1 MADTRTKMLVTM
13 IQVVSKG
20 ISIVSK
26 WNVRRP
32 ALRVFAAVTLLAGT
46 ALLSFSGGIAPAVGQ
61 ETNSR
66 AVAKPLDARSRTIVQ
81 SVDMQ
86 VKRAG
91 AAYAGG
97 DYETSGDALRK
108 AIKQIEVAGN
118 AESSD
123 LHDALLPMMRRI
135 VNARAML
142 ELEGVT
148 LPPFRIPERPKATTE
163 PMAESSSDPSDQPS
177 TDGVSFVSEVAPI
190 LVDKCGSCHI
200 RGSKGG
206 FAMPTFAK
214 LMEGPPEGV
223 VVFPGD
229 VIASRLIETIETG
242 DMPRGGGKVSKEQ
255 LDTLKQWVTQGAK
268 FDGPDPT
275 AMLTSLKS
283 GEATPDTPATPE
295 PDQPTM
301 VGKPTGNETVSFSKD
316 VAPLLVEN
324 CTGCHLDAMQ
334 TRGGLRMDT
343 LAQMLRGGDSGSVM
357 KPGDGEASLLVQK
370 LRGSAGD
377 RMPAGGRPP
386 LSDSDIQLISTWISE
401 GAKVDESLV
410 QTPMKV
416 VTAQA
421 WLSAAASTEVSQRRA
436 KIAEENFRLAGADVN
451 RMQNHQSDHFAVWGE
466 VSPATLET
474 VAESA
479 EAALVQAR
487 KFLPTAGGTPE
498 DFFHGK
504 ASICVLP
511 KRYDYSEFAKMV
523 EGRSV
528 PTDWQSHWK
537 YDGIRAYVAV
547 VASERATEEEIAERV
562 VAPVAS
568 LAVVSRGDG
577 VPRWFAQG
585 LGTAVSGGESKRD
598 RNENMRR
605 QAELVTAVGSL
616 KSGKDFLNGKLPP
629 ERADRMAVAI
639 AESLLSR
646 QNRRGFDAV
655 MRNLQSGQPFPQAF
669 QAGMNLTPIAYVDA
683 WLQWVK

>member
-1 MADTRTKMLVTM
+1 MLVTM

-26 WNVRRP
+26 RNVRHP
-32 ALRVFAAVTLLAGT
+32 ARRVFAAAMLLAGT
-46 ALLSFSGGIAPAVGQ
+46 ALVTFPGGIAPAAGQ
-61 ETNSR
+61 ETTPRS
-66 AVAKPLDARSRTIVQ
+66 VAKPLDARSRTIVQ

-148 LPPFRIPERPKATTE
+148 LPPFRIPERPKATAE
-163 PMAESSSDPSDQPS
+163 PMAEASGSDPSS
-177 TDGVSFVSEVAPI
+177 RSATDGVSFVSEVAPI
-190 LVDKCGSCHI
+190 LVDKCGGCHI

-223 VVFPGD
+223 VIFPGD

-255 LDTLKQWVTQGAK
+255 LDKLKQWVMEGAK

-283 GEATPDTPATPE
+283 GGEPPVTPATPE
-295 PDQPTM
+295 PAQPAM

-401 GAKVDESLV
+401 GAKVDEALV

-421 WLSAAASTEVSQRRA
+421 WLSAAASSEVSQRRA
-436 KIAEENFRLAGADVN
+436 EIAEDEFRLAGADVN

-479 EAALVQAR
+479 EAALQKAR
-487 KFLPTAGGTPE
+487 KFLPQADGSPE

-504 ASICVLP
+504 ASIYVLP

-523 EGRSV
+523 EGRNV
-528 PTDWQSHWK
+528 PAEWQSHWK

-547 VASERATEEEIAERV
+547 VASERASEEEIAERV

-568 LAVVSRGDG
+568 LAVVSRGEG

-585 LGTAVSGGESKRD
+585 LGTAISGGESKRD

-655 MRNLQSGQPFPQAF
+655 LRNLQSGLPFPQAF
-669 QAGMNLTPIAYVDA
+669 QAGMNMTPIAYVDA

>member
-20 ISIVSK
+20 IQIVSK
-26 WNVRRP
+26 RSVRRP
-32 ALRVFAAVTLLAGT
+32 SVRVFVAATLIAGM
-46 ALLSFSGGIAPAVGQ
+46 AMVNIPVGIEAVVGQ
-61 ETNSR
+61 ETNPR
-66 AVAKPLDARSRTIVQ
+66 TVAKPLDARSRTIVQ
-81 SVDMQ
+81 SVDLQ

-97 DYETSGDALRK
+97 DYGTSGEALRK
-108 AIKQIEVAGN
+108 AIKQIDLAGN
-118 AESSD
+118 AASSD

-135 VNARAML
+135 VNAREML

-148 LPPFRIPERPKATTE
+148 LPPFRIPKRPEEKAE
-163 PMAESSSDPSDQPS
+163 PMAETSASGSSNNPA

-190 LVDKCGSCHI
+190 LVEKCGGCHV

-223 VVFPGD
+223 VIFPGD
-229 VIASRLIETIETG
+229 LIASRLIETIETG

-255 LDTLKQWVTQGAK
+255 LATLKQWVIQGAK

-275 AMLTSLKS
+275 AMLTSLKGNGS
-283 GEATPDTPATPE
+283 TPATPAMPE

-357 KPGDGEASLLVQK
+357 QPGDGEASLLVQK
-370 LRGSAGD
+370 LRGNAGD

-436 KIAEENFRLAGADVN
+436 KIAEEDFRLAGADVN

-504 ASICVLP
+504 ASIYVLP

-639 AESLLSR
+639 
-646 QNRRGFDAV
+646 
-655 MRNLQSGQPFPQAF
+655 
-669 QAGMNLTPIAYVDA
+669 
-683 WLQWVK
+683 

>member
-1 MADTRTKMLVTM
+1 MLVTM
-13 IQVVSKG
+13 IQVVSKE
-20 ISIVSK
+20 IQIVSNG
-26 WNVRRP
+26 NVGRT
-32 ALRVFAAVTLLAGT
+32 ALRVFAAVTLVAGT
-46 ALLSFSGGIAPAVGQ
+46 LLATCSWQVSTADAQ

-66 AVAKPLDARSRTIVQ
+66 GAAKPLDARSRTIVQ
-81 SVDMQ
+81 SVELQ

-91 AAYAGG
+91 AAYSKG
-97 DYETSGDALRK
+97 DYETSGEALRK
-108 AIKQIEVAGN
+108 AIGQIDVAGN
-118 AESSD
+118 AASPG
-123 LHDALLPMMRRI
+123 LHDALLPTMRRI
-135 VNARAML
+135 INARAML

-148 LPPFRIPERPKATTE
+148 LPPFRLPARPEATADPMSEADASSE
-163 PMAESSSDPSDQPS
+163 PA

-190 LVDKCGSCHI
+190 LVDKCGGCHI
-200 RGSKGG
+200 RGNKGG
-206 FAMPTFAK
+206 FTLQSFAK
-214 LMEGPPEGV
+214 LMEGPSEGV

-229 VIASRLIETIETG
+229 VIGSRLIETIETG

-255 LDTLKQWVTQGAK
+255 LDTLKQWVIQGAR
-268 FDGPDPT
+268 FDGPDPA
-275 AMLTSLKS
+275 AMLTSLK
-283 GEATPDTPATPE
+283 GGGAAADTPAAPE

-324 CTGCHLDAMQ
+324 CNGCHLDAMQ

-357 KPGDGEASLLVQK
+357 QPGDGEASLLVQK

-386 LSDSDIQLISTWISE
+386 LSDSDIELISTWISE
-401 GAKVDESLV
+401 GAKVDEALV

-421 WLSAAASTEVSQRRA
+421 WLSAAASPEVSERRA
-436 KIAEENFRLAGADVN
+436 EIAESDFRLAGADMSRLQKQVT
-451 RMQNHQSDHFAVWGE
+451 DHFAVWGD
-466 VSPATLET
+466 VSPATLEA

-479 EAALVQAR
+479 EAALVQAQ
-487 KFLPTAGGTPE
+487 KFLPPADGTPE

-504 ASICVLP
+504 ASVYVLT

-528 PTDWQSHWK
+528 PADWQSHWK

-547 VASERATEEEIAERV
+547 VASERATEEEIAQRV
-562 VAPVAS
+562 KATVAS
-568 LAVVSRGDG
+568 LAVVSRGEA
-577 VPRWFAQG
+577 VPRWFAEG
-585 LGTAVSGGESKRD
+585 LGTAISGGETKRD
-598 RNENMRR
+598 RNENLRR

-646 QNRRGFDAV
+646 QNRRGLDAV
-655 MRNLQSGQPFPQAF
+655 LRNLQSGQPFSQAF
-669 QAGMNLTPIAYVDA
+669 QTGMNTTPIAYVDA
-683 WLQWVK
+683 WLQWVQ